1 MKRLFSLVA
10 GVVLLFNFSF
20 AQTTDQ
26 GKKFFYYERFK
37 SAKETLEKVIAANP
51 NDLNA
56 VYWLGQTLIELKDSM
71 AAKDLYSKVL
81 QQNGNAPLILAGM
94 GQIELKEGKA
104 TDARQRFETALSLT
118 KSKDINII
126 NAVGLANIEPLAGD
140 LQYAVEKLTLGTQLK
155 DFKNPE
161 TQMLL
166 GNAYRRLI
174 DGGNA
179 VTAYNKA
186 LSLDPRMAA
195 AKYQIGRVY
204 LTQNNKEYFLPAFE
218 EAVQLDPN
226 YAPAWYQLYYY
237 YYFRDV
243 NKAADYF
250 DKFLAVA
257 DASPSNEYD
266 KISISYARKLY
277 PEAIAAAQQ
286 KINTEGDKADPRYYK
301 LIAYSYDETGD
312 STNAKKWM
320 EQYFAKQKPAEY
332 VSKDYSFYAK
342 LLGKFAQ
349 YDDAYKNYQSA
360 IDTDTAMTVKLDLMK
375 EASDLAKKSGDR
387 KSQAVWLGNLIGM
400 KKTPSNRDYYDWGFA
415 HYQAAN
421 YVTSDSIFCGIY
433 QGKFP
438 NDFVGYLWC
447 ARSKQAQD
455 DSVNS
460 KGLAV
465 EAYKTL
471 AEKARAIDSVRY
483 KTQAISAYFFLVQY
497 YNDIAKD
504 KTTAVSYLD
513 KVLELDPANPDAL
526 RFKDILSKPARQ
538 AAPPARPK
546 TSTGAPA
553 KTGTSSSAAKKK

>member
-10 GVVLLFNFSF
+10 GVVLIGNFLF
-20 AQTTDQ
+20 AQTVDQ

-56 VYWLGQTLIELKDSM
+56 VYWLGQTLIELKDSA
-71 AAKDLYSKVL
+71 AAKDLYSKAL
-81 QQNGNAPLILAGM
+81 QQNGNAPLLLAGM
-94 GQIELKEGKA
+94 GQIELKEGKSA
-104 TDARQRFETALSLT
+104 DARQRFETALSLT
-118 KSKDINII
+118 KNKDINVI
-126 NAVGLANIEPLAGD
+126 NAVGLANIEPTAGD
-140 LQYAVEKLTLGTQLK
+140 LQYAVDKLTMGTQLK

-161 TQMLL
+161 TFMLL
-166 GNAYRRLI
+166 GSAYRRLI

-179 VTAYNKA
+179 VTSFNKA
-186 LSLDPRMAA
+186 FTLDQRMAA

-218 EAVQLDPN
+218 EAVQIDPN

-243 NKAADYF
+243 NKAAEYF
-250 DKFLAVA
+250 DKYLAVA

-277 PEAIAAAQQ
+277 PEAIAAAQA
-286 KINTEGDKADPRYYK
+286 KINSEGDKADPRYFK

-320 EQYFAKQKPAEY
+320 EQYFTKQKPVEY
-332 VSKDYSFYAK
+332 VSKDFSFYAK

-349 YDDAYKNYQSA
+349 YEDAYKNYQSA

-387 KSQAVWLGNLIGM
+387 KSQAVWLGKLIGM
-400 KKTPSNRDYYDWGFA
+400 KKSPSNRDYYDWGFA

-421 YVTSDSIFCGIY
+421 YPTADSIFCGIY
-433 QGKFP
+433 QSKYP
-438 NDFVGYLWC
+438 NEIIGYLWC

-465 EAYKTL
+465 DAYKIL
-471 AEKARAIDSVRY
+471 ADKARQIDSVRY
-483 KTQAISAYFFLVQY
+483 KSQAIAAYFFLVQY

-504 KTTAVSYLD
+504 KPTAISYLD
-513 KVLELDPANPDAL
+513 KVLEVDPANADAM

-538 AAPPARPK
+538 AAPPPKPK
-546 TSTGAPA
+546 TGTGAGAKTGAPPPA
-553 KTGTSSSAAKKK
+553 TKK

>member
-10 GVVLLFNFSF
+10 GVVLIGNFLF
-20 AQTTDQ
+20 AQTVDQ

-56 VYWLGQTLIELKDSM
+56 VYWLGQTLIELKDSA
-71 AAKDLYSKVL
+71 AAKDLYSKAL
-81 QQNGNAPLILAGM
+81 QQNGNAPLLLAGM
-94 GQIELKEGKA
+94 GQIELKEGKSA
-104 TDARQRFETALSLT
+104 DARQRFETALSLT
-118 KSKDINII
+118 KNKDINII
-126 NAVGLANIEPLAGD
+126 NAVGLANIEPTAGD
-140 LQYAVEKLTLGTQLK
+140 LQYAVDKLTMGTQLK
-155 DFKNPE
+155 DFKSPE
-161 TQMLL
+161 TFMLL
-166 GNAYRRLI
+166 GSAYRRLI

-179 VTAYNKA
+179 VTSFNKA
-186 LSLDPRMAA
+186 FTLDQRLAA

-218 EAVQLDPN
+218 EAVQIDPN

-243 NKAADYF
+243 NKAAEYF
-250 DKFLAVA
+250 DKYLAVA

-349 YDDAYKNYQSA
+349 YEDAYKNYQSA

-387 KSQAVWLGNLIGM
+387 KSQAVWLGKLIGM
-400 KKTPSNRDYYDWGFA
+400 KKSPSNRDFYDWGFA

-421 YVTSDSIFCGIY
+421 YPTADSIFCGIY
-433 QGKFP
+433 QSKYP
-438 NDFVGYLWC
+438 NEIIGYLWC

-465 EAYKTL
+465 DAYKML
-471 AEKARAIDSVRY
+471 ADKARQIDSVRY
-483 KTQAISAYFFLVQY
+483 KSQAIAAYFFLVQY

-504 KTTAVSYLD
+504 KPTAISYLD
-513 KVLELDPANPDAL
+513 KVLEVDPANADAM

-538 AAPPARPK
+538 AAPPPKPK
-546 TSTGAPA
+546 TGTGAGAKTGAPPPA
-553 KTGTSSSAAKKK
+553 SKK